1 MDGSSDNEL
10 LELRIW
16 NSSNNTDIVLISLL
30 ENPIYQTDDF
40 IVSDVSVK
48 PEVPMEYHLSEAFPN
63 PFNSTVQLNYEIPE
77 ASEVSIK
84 IFDTAGRMVANL
96 LDNEVE
102 AGFHHVLWDGK
113 DATSGV
119 YLISMRTNSY
129 YSTRKVTLIR

>member
-1 MDGSSDNEL
+1 M
-10 LELRIW
+10 
-16 NSSNNTDIVLISLL
+16 ISLL

-40 IVSDVSVK
+40 IVLDLSVK
-48 PEVPMEYHLSEAFPN
+48 PEVPMDFRLSEAFPN